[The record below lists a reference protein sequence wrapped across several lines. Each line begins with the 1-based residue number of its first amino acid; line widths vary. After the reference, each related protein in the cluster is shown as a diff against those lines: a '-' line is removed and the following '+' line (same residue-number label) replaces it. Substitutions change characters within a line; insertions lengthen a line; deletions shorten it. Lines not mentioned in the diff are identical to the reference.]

1 MWLRGYPTNP
11 NPNYDPINP
20 NPNPKPRL
28 RGLVAR
34 V

>member
-20 NPNPKPRL
+20 NPNPNL
-28 RGLVAR
+28 DYIAS
-34 V
+34 